1 MMNQWPLLIAG
12 LVITLAA
19 AFGLYRREVAAST
32 SLQGEAPPPLP
43 TASASPERTAPATTV
58 PTVPKTPVRR
68 AVPPP
73 EATAPV
79 QPEAPALPTPK
90 VVQPAQPAP
99 VAPVPA
105 PHDPN
110 VAVPKPRAAG
120 RFQVLLDLQDDLKN
134 RLQMV
139 PIPLA
144 NGGYKFS
151 MDGAH
156 LEVVTTPSWQI
167 MIYNINPKQPEA
179 ETDSFKTLL
188 AAVVSNLGI
197 NMNQKPVEAATGKS
211 YLRTVS
217 KMGAI
222 SLERDPAAGN
232 SALIRPMTPTP
243 AVDVAQPA
251 PAAPA
256 PAPVAPQ
263 PGQPAAPQPIQRKPN
278 TEF

>member
-1 MMNQWPLLIAG
+1 M
-12 LVITLAA
+12 LAA
-19 AFGLYRREVAAST
+19 AFGLYRREVAVST
-32 SLQGEAPPPLP
+32 SLMSDVPPPLP
-43 TASASPERTAPATTV
+43 AVAATPERTAPA
-58 PTVPKTPVRR
+58 PTVPHTAPQPQPKRR

-73 EATAPV
+73 EAAAPV
-79 QPEAPALPTPK
+79 QPEAPAAPVTK
-90 VVQPAQPAP
+90 FVQPAQPVQAAP
-99 VAPVPA
+99 VAPA
-105 PHDPN
+105 PQNPE

-120 RFQVLLDLQDDLKN
+120 RFQVLLDLQDDLKT

-251 PAAPA
+251 PAAPV
-256 PAPVAPQ
+256 APVLPQ
-263 PGQPAAPQPIQRKPN
+263 PGQPAAPQPIQRKP
-278 TEF
+278 TAEF